1 MRKAL
6 NIRVF
11 KHKILIDALTE
22 SEFHSLTKDF
32 RRYKETGEK
41 PDFFGRDEA
50 YDHPNT
56 SPILKSEEV

>member
-22 SEFHSLTKDF
+22 SELHSLTKDF
-32 RRYKETGEK
+32 RRYKETGADVMFSFTEVRQSI
-41 PDFFGRDEA
+41 GWVG
-50 YDHPNT
+50 Y
-56 SPILKSEEV
+56 SLKTKRG